1 MTIEQKEML
10 DEEIETAM
18 NSHDEDRLRRVMAR
32 YIMAIGDCQYK
43 TSNRMKSVKETTE
56 TVQVDVKHIKE
67 EIKPMK
73 KSHEQYQ
80 AELQQRKGA
89 AWAIRIVWVGAS
101 ALAAIA
107 AFVIGRMWQ

>member
-1 MTIEQKEML
+1 MTEEQKNIL
-10 DEEIETAM
+10 DEEIESAM
-18 NSHDEDRLRRVMAR
+18 ESRDEDRLRRVMAR

-43 TSNRMKSVKETTE
+43 SGDRLKSVKATAEST
-56 TVQVDVKHIKE
+56 QADVRHIKE

-89 AWAIRIVWVGAS
+89 AWAIRIIWVGAS
-101 ALAAIA
+101 ALAAVA
-107 AFVIGRMWQ
+107 AFVIGRCW